1 MLKNTSKISQS
12 SDSNSNGSDMF
23 SSVYNMVSAS
33 NMADVLT
40 NMTTGMDIHKIDLDK
55 LKEAPSEWN
64 FYSPLS
70 LKKMEEQINSI
81 EKNGLLHPLVV
92 WDQNDGN
99 YIILSG
105 HNRKKAFKILY
116 DNTKDEQYSKAFCYI
131 KKYDEITEDE
141 AKEIIIDTNWVQREL
156 STIEK
161 AQSIYRKYTATGR
174 KEKVKDGEGQGIRN
188 YDIIAK
194 QYNISGRHVLN
205 YYKLNY
211 LIDDIQ
217 KMVSENRLSIK
228 AGVKLSNFDPVTQKW
243 MYDNFNDYINNQV
256 VFKIQKDMSNDEIEK
271 VLLGKEEN
279 STIELKYTI
288 PIAFKE
294 DFEIYI
300 KDFYEKY
307 NIE

>member
-12 SDSNSNGSDMF
+12 SDDNSAVSDMF
-23 SSVYNMVSAS
+23 ASVYSMNSAS
-33 NMADVLT
+33 NMADILT

-70 LKKMEEQINSI
+70 LKKMEELIDSI

-92 WDQNDGN
+92 WEQNDGN

-105 HNRKKAFKILY
+105 HNRKKAFEILY
-116 DNTKDEQYSKAFCYI
+116 DNTKDEKYSKVFCYI
-131 KKYDEITEDE
+131 KKSDEITEDE

-161 AQSIYRKYTATGR
+161 AQSIYRKYTAIGR
-174 KEKVKDGEGQGIRN
+174 KQKVKHGEGQGIRN
-188 YDIIAK
+188 YDRIAE

-211 LIDDIQ
+211 LIDEIQ
-217 KMVSENRLSIK
+217 NMVSENRLSIK
-228 AGVKLSNFDPVTQKW
+228 AGVKLSNLDPLMQKW
-243 MYDNFNDYINNQV
+243 MYDNFKDDINNQV

-271 VLLGKEEN
+271 IIIGGKEIK
-279 STIELKYTI
+279 TVELKYTI
-288 PIAFKE
+288 PLELKE

-300 KDFYEKY
+300 KDFYEKH
-307 NIE
+307 NIK

>member
-1 MLKNTSKISQS
+1 MLKNTTKISQS
-12 SDSNSNGSDMF
+12 TDGNSTVSDMF
-23 SSVYNMVSAS
+23 ASVYSMNSAS
-33 NMADVLT
+33 NMADILT

-70 LKKMEEQINSI
+70 LKKMEELIDSI

-92 WDQNDGN
+92 WEQNDGT
-99 YIILSG
+99 YMILSG
-105 HNRKKAFKILY
+105 HNRKRAFEMLY
-116 DNTKDEQYSKAFCYI
+116 DSTKDEKYSKLFCYI
-131 KKYDEITEDE
+131 KKFNEITEDE

-161 AQSIYRKYTATGR
+161 AQSIYRKYTSIGR
-174 KEKVKDGEGQGIRN
+174 KQKVKDGEGQGIRN
-188 YDIIAK
+188 YDIIAE

-211 LIDDIQ
+211 LIDEIQ

-228 AGVKLSNFDPVTQKW
+228 AGVKLSNFDPLTQKW
-243 MYDNFNDYINNQV
+243 MYDNFKDYINNQV

-271 VLLGKEEN
+271 IILGKEEN
-279 STIELKYTI
+279 KTIELKYTI
-288 PIAFKE
+288 PLELKE

-300 KDFYEKY
+300 KNFYEKN
-307 NIE
+307 NIK